1 MPDDLLNSWHLR
13 PHFGE
18 RIAKDFDDRGNNA
31 CEEGTFHA
39 EGLAAVANG
48 ATEDPSEHVS
58 TAIRTRRGAVG
69 KRGYQAACVIGDDA
83 IRDVDRV
90 FQRPAIGAG
99 AADVG
104 DSVKDPR
111 EEIGVVVASKIL
123 L

>member
-1 MPDDLLNSWHLR
+1 M
-13 PHFGE
+13 
-18 RIAKDFDDRGNNA
+18 
-31 CEEGTFHA
+31 
-39 EGLAAVANG
+39 ANG

-69 KRGYQAACVIGDDA
+69 KRGYQAACMIGDDA
-83 IRDVDRV
+83 IGDVDRV

-111 EEIGVVVASKIL
+111 EEIGVVVASAVLKDRHQTLESHAGIDVSRGEGV
-123 L
+123 